1 MRVDFELVLRRPI
14 ETAGLIGHWLPR
26 FAIASLEIFKL
37 LAQRIILGRNR
48 AALSF
53 LPVQVFLE
61 NGLALLLNL

>member
-1 MRVDFELVLRRPI
+1 MVQRARPGLLPI
-14 ETAGLIGHWLPR
+14 NKLIGHWLPR

-37 LAQRIILGRNR
+37 SAQRIILGRNR